1 MGEKSGEEPKRWSP
15 ADSELV
21 WAVRSGMDCWLK
33 EHSGLIGRGLWS
45 WLKDLLVS
53 SCPGLPKKL
62 LWDPGRLQVSCM
74 NEG

>member
-33 EHSGLIGRGLWS
+33 EHSGLKR
-45 WLKDLLVS
+45 
-53 SCPGLPKKL
+53 KKQT
-62 LWDPGRLQVSCM
+62 GKRL
-74 NEG
+74 